1 MLNVFLQWNE
11 KIGQMGLLSACV
23 SNSYVNF
30 RISYIEK
37 RIREG
42 GDELGVLN

>member
-1 MLNVFLQWNE
+1 MLNIFLQWNE
-11 KIGQMGLLSACV
+11 KIGQMGLVSARV

-30 RISYIEK
+30 CISYIEK

>member
-1 MLNVFLQWNE
+1 MHINH
-11 KIGQMGLLSACV
+11 
-23 SNSYVNF
+23 SYIIIFRIFAVNF
-30 RISYIEK
+30 CISYIEK